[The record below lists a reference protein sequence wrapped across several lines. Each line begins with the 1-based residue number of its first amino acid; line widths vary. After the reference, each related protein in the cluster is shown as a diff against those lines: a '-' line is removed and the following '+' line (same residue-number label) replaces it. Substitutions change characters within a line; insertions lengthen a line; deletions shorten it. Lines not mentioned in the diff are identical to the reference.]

1 MTAKH
6 GGQGEF
12 RMEKFVLAF
21 IPLFVAVNVISIIPI
36 FLALTEDIGKKER
49 LIAIAQSIV
58 TAAALTLGFILLG
71 KFVFRILG
79 ISVGDFMVAGGILL
93 FAIAIIDIVNPIRK
107 KCVPTGELGVVPL
120 GTPLIAGPAVLTT
133 SLMMLEA
140 YGMAPTIAAV
150 LCNLLIVGV
159 LFFFSAVLIKMIGEA
174 GARALSKIASLL
186 LAAIAVMM
194 IRKGIF
200 ILFVITG

>member
-1 MTAKH
+1 
-6 GGQGEF
+6 
-12 RMEKFVLAF
+12 MEKFVLAF
-21 IPLFVAVNVISIIPI
+21 IPLFVAVNAISIIPI
-36 FLALTEDIGKKER
+36 FLALTEGVGKKER
-49 LIAIAQSIV
+49 LIAIGQSIA
-58 TAAALTLGFILLG
+58 TAAVLTLGFVLLG

-79 ISVGDFMVAGGILL
+79 ISVGDFMVAGGMLL
-93 FAIAIIDIVNPIRK
+93 FAIAVMDIVNPIKRK
-107 KCVPTGELGVVPL
+107 RVPMGELGVVPL

-140 YGMAPTIAAV
+140 YGMVPTITAV

-159 LFFFSAVLIKMIGEA
+159 LFFFSTTLIKMIGEM

-200 ILFVITG
+200 ILFAITG

>member
-1 MTAKH
+1 
-6 GGQGEF
+6 
-12 RMEKFVLAF
+12 MEKFVLAF

-36 FLALTEDIGKKER
+36 FLALTEGVEKKER
-49 LIAIAQSIV
+49 LIVIGQSIA
-58 TAAALTLGFILLG
+58 TAAILTLGFVLLG

-93 FAIAIIDIVNPIRK
+93 FAIAVMDIVNPTTRQR
-107 KCVPTGELGVVPL
+107 VPTGELGVVPL

-133 SLMMLEA
+133 SLMMLES
-140 YGMAPTIAAV
+140 YGTVPTITAV

-159 LFFFSAVLIKMIGEA
+159 LFFFSATLIRIIGEM

-200 ILFVITG
+200 ILFAITG

>member
-1 MTAKH
+1 
-6 GGQGEF
+6 
-12 RMEKFVLAF
+12 MEKFILAF
-21 IPLFVAVNVISIIPI
+21 IPLFVAVNGISIIPI
-36 FLALTEDIGKKER
+36 FLALTEGVGKKER
-49 LIAIAQSIV
+49 LIAIGQSIV
-58 TAAALTLGFILLG
+58 TAAVLTLGFVLLG

-93 FAIAIIDIVNPIRK
+93 FAIAVMDIVNPTKRK
-107 KCVPTGELGVVPL
+107 RVPTGELGVVPL

-133 SLMMLEA
+133 SLMMLES
-140 YGMAPTIAAV
+140 YGMVPTITAV

-159 LFFFSAVLIKMIGEA
+159 LFFFSATLIKIIGEM

-200 ILFVITG
+200 ILFAITG